1 MNTVFK
7 SLVAGFAGAITTTV
21 LHELIRKNVS
31 NAPRLDLLGEEATA
45 KTIEAA
51 GVTAPEGDRL
61 YWTSMAGDIVANTLY
76 YSMAGLKKQSSVR
89 AGIGLGLSA
98 GLGAV
103 ELPGKLGL
111 NEDHTAGSQQKRL
124 MTIGLYVIGGLVT
137 GMVMRSIR

>member
-1 MNTVFK
+1 MNIVLK

-51 GVTAPEGDRL
+51 GVTAPEGENL
-61 YWTSMAGDIVANTLY
+61 YWTSMAGDIFANTLY
-76 YSMAGLKKQSSVR
+76 YSMVGLKKQSSVG
-89 AGIGLGLSA
+89 AGIGLGMSA

-111 NEDHTAGSQQKRL
+111 DEEHSAGSRQKKL
-124 MTIGLYVIGGLVT
+124 ITIGLYGIGGVVA
-137 GMVMRSIR
+137 GMVMRSLR